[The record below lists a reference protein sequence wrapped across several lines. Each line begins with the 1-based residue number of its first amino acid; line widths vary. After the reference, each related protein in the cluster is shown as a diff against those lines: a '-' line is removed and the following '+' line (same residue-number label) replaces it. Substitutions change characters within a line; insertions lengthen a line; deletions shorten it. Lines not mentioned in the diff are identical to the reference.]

1 MNILPHSYFTEDLSL
16 FFLAKNLHA
25 CRRDLEII
33 ESSIPFAQL
42 ITYLGVEFTSFR
54 FVYQNN
60 DISPLEH
67 LQDLKADDFIEIE
80 LSSNQLQE
88 QLRITVSY
96 ACFKSL
102 GSCISEDLKVLEG
115 TFKLGIS
122 YELKKEFAEVQ
133 CCPYCN
139 HELQPHGHHV
149 KLVKDL
155 TEEND
160 VLFSLGYEFK
170 SYPVS
175 LPRMMCSNAYCDEKI
190 NRYRE
195 RHNDNIPDNLEDVI
209 NITHVLFVDL
219 YTPFFAVVAS
229 IANRIV
235 EFALGQSPTSIEDEA
250 TIDLYPCPK
259 YNLLLRY
266 YEHITKLLDLV
277 WYRAKFNAKCEYLRQ
292 HKPGAHRD
300 IVLRAEKFA
309 KLKIKKFSHRLKI
322 LLNHFVLSLTT
333 YSQLR
338 TRSPPHNIHPTNA

>member
-1 MNILPHSYFTEDLSL
+1 MNILPQSYFNEALSL

-25 CRRDLEII
+25 CRRVLEII
-33 ESSIPFAQL
+33 DSSAPFTQL
-42 ITYLGVEFTSFR
+42 ITYLGVEFTTFK
-54 FVYQNN
+54 FVFQNN
-60 DISPLEH
+60 EISPLEH
-67 LQDLKADDFIEIE
+67 LQELNADDLIEIE

-102 GSCISEDLKVLEG
+102 RSCFAEDHKVLEG
-115 TFKLGIS
+115 TFKLGLS
-122 YELKKEFAEVQ
+122 YELKDYAKVQ
-133 CCPYCN
+133 YCPYCN
-139 HELQPHGHHV
+139 HKLQPYGQHV
-149 KLVKDL
+149 KIVKAL
-155 TEEND
+155 TEESD

-175 LPRMMCSNAYCDEKI
+175 LPRMMCSNAHCSEKL

-195 RHNDNIPDNLEDVI
+195 RHNDKFPDNLEDEI

-219 YTPFFAVVAS
+219 YTPFYAVVAQ

-235 EFALGQSPTSIEDEA
+235 ELALGQSPTSVEDEA
-250 TIDLYPCPK
+250 IIDLYPCQK
-259 YNLLLRY
+259 YNLILRY
-266 YEHITKLLDLV
+266 YEKITKLLDLV
-277 WYRAKFNAKCEYLRQ
+277 WYRAKFNAKSEYLRL

-300 IVLRAEKFA
+300 IVLRTEKFA
-309 KLKIKKFSHRLKI
+309 KLKIKKFTHRLKI

-338 TRSPPHNIHPTNA
+338 TRSPPHKIPPTNA